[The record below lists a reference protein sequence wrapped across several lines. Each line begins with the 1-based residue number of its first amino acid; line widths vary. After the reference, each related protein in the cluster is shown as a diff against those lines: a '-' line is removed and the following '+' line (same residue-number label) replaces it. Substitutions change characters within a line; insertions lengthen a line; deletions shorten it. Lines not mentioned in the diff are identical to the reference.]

1 MRDRNTPTLSV
12 RYIHCVGVEI
22 VQLCMGVGKK
32 RSSLELFGGLSSDPL
47 ARTISRMTS
56 KMLLSL
62 GLIAAVSTVR
72 MTLYPSAPIA
82 GGGIKVQ
89 SCRRPS
95 GQ

>member
-1 MRDRNTPTLSV
+1 
-12 RYIHCVGVEI
+12 
-22 VQLCMGVGKK
+22 MGVDKK
-32 RSSLELFGGLSSDPL
+32 RSSLELFGALSSDPL

-72 MTLYPSAPIA
+72 MTLYPSAPYIA
-82 GGGIKVQ
+82 GGGRKVQ